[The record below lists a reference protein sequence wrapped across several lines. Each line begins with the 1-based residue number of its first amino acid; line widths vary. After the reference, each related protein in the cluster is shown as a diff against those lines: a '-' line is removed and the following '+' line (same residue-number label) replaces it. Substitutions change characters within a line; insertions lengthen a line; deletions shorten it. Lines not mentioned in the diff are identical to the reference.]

1 MTPEQLTALKAEI
14 TADTLRIGYAGK
26 DHEQIARLINNAP
39 RQIPDDGDKPTWQLF
54 RCFEASELTAAE
66 ADPIKFRRLQLLLGM
81 PSINPD
87 AARLRQHIVQIFGN
101 PSQSLTRFDN
111 WARRSGT
118 RAEELGFGRVTES
131 DVADA
136 LLRT

>member
-1 MTPEQLTALKAEI
+1 MTPAQLTALKSEI
-14 TADTLRIGYAGK
+14 TSDPTSIGYAGK
-26 DHEQIARLINNAP
+26 DHWGIANLINNAP
-39 RQIPDDGDKPTWQLF
+39 RQVPDAGDKPTWQLF
-54 RCFEASELTAAE
+54 RCFEVSELTTAE

-101 PSQSLTRFDN
+101 PSQSLTRFDA
-111 WARRSGT
+111 WAKRSGT

>member
-1 MTPEQLTALKAEI
+1 MTPDQLTALKTEI
-14 TADTLRIGYAGK
+14 TADPLRIGYAGK
-26 DHEQIARLINNAP
+26 DHEAIAKLINNSP
-39 RQIPDDGDKPTWQLF
+39 RQVADDGEKPTWQLF
-54 RCFEASELTAAE
+54 RCFEVSELTTAE
-66 ADPIKFRRLQLLLGM
+66 ADPIKFRRLQLLCGM

-87 AARLRQHIVQIFGN
+87 AARLRQHIIQIFGN
-101 PSQSLTRFDN
+101 PSTTLTRFDN

-131 DVADA
+131 NVADA

>member
-1 MTPEQLTALKAEI
+1 MTPAQLTSLKSEI
-14 TADTLRIGYAGK
+14 TSDPTAIGYAGK
-26 DHEQIARLINNAP
+26 DHEAIARLINNAP
-39 RQIPDDGDKPTWQLF
+39 RQVADDGEKPTWQLF
-54 RCFEASELTAAE
+54 RCFEVSELTTAE
-66 ADPIKFRRLQLLLGM
+66 ADPIKFRRLQLLCGM

-87 AARLRQHIVQIFGN
+87 AARLRQHIIQIFGN
-101 PSQSLTRFDN
+101 PSTTLTRFDN

-131 DVADA
+131 NVADA

>member
-1 MTPEQLTALKAEI
+1 MTPEQLPALKSEI
-14 TADTLRIGYAGK
+14 TADPLQIGYAGK
-26 DHEQIARLINNAP
+26 DHETIARLINRTP
-39 RQIPDDGDKPTWQLF
+39 RQVADDGEKPTWQLF
-54 RCFEASELTAAE
+54 RCFEVSELTAAE
-66 ADPIKFRRLQLLLGM
+66 ADPIKFRRLQLILGM

-111 WARRSGT
+111 WAKRSGT
-118 RAEELGFGRVTES
+118 RAEELGLGRVTES

>member
-1 MTPEQLTALKAEI
+1 MTPAQLTTLKDEI
-14 TADTLRIGYAGK
+14 TNDPLRLGYSSK
-26 DHEQIARLINNAP
+26 DHEAITKLINTAA
-39 RQIPDDGDKPTWQLF
+39 RQVPDADDKPTWQLF
-54 RCFEASELTAAE
+54 RCFDVSELTAAE

-87 AARLRQHIVQIFGN
+87 AARLRQHIVQVFGN
-101 PSQSLTRFDN
+101 PSQSLTRFDA
-111 WARRSGT
+111 WAKRSGT

>member
-1 MTPEQLTALKAEI
+1 MTPAQLTALKSEI
-14 TADTLRIGYAGK
+14 TNDPIAIGYAGK
-26 DHEQIARLINNAP
+26 DHETIAKLINNAA
-39 RQIPDDGDKPTWQLF
+39 RQVPDDGEKPTWKLF
-54 RCFEASELTAAE
+54 RCFEVSELTTAE

-87 AARLRQHIVQIFGN
+87 AARLRQHIVQVFGN
-101 PSQSLTRFDN
+101 PSTTLTRFDA
-111 WARRSGT
+111 WAKRSGT
-118 RAEELGFGRVTES
+118 RAEELGLGRVTES